1 LLDGF
6 PETRLWFRRGTAESG
21 FIRNVVLTA
30 RYVVSEPS
38 KSSSARGGSGAKK
51 KSGGQSSAG
60 RKSSGDTARKSGKAR
75 TKSELEQELAELK
88 KVNAELQQE
97 LRERKAEAERLA
109 RINEQA
115 GQRIDKVISRIKTL
129 LAS

>member
-1 LLDGF
+1 MVQSGHR
-6 PETRLWFRRGTAESG
+6 EKRLYQKRE
-21 FIRNVVLTA
+21 LTA

-38 KSSSARGGSGAKK
+38 KSSSARGGSGAGKR
-51 KSGGQSSAG
+51 GGGRSSAAG
-60 RKSSGDTARKSGKAR
+60 TSSGKTTRKSGKSR
-75 TKSELEQELAELK
+75 TKNELEQELAELK
-88 KVNAELQQE
+88 KVNADLQQE
-97 LRERKAEAERLA
+97 LQERKAEAERLA